1 MAQEVAHESA
11 HAPGPDERVV
21 AELRRRLLG
30 DSISRERL
38 AAADDIPAAR
48 RFWRA
53 LGFPEPQAWGELE
66 LTNADLDAL
75 DKMNSLVS
83 RGVFDLDLALA
94 MTRAIARSTDRL
106 AVWQAQLVA
115 ETLQDQNGEA
125 ADIAAS
131 GPEAAAALLAS
142 FGELADELEPLMSY
156 AWRRHLV
163 GALTRIA
170 SDAAPDDPGTGTVR
184 AVGFAD
190 LVNFTAVVR
199 RASERQ
205 LAAMVQ
211 RFEQLA
217 SDIVTA
223 HDGRVIKTVG
233 DEVLFV
239 AVEPLAGTAIALD
252 LVDAMAEEPM
262 LPQVRVGV
270 AFGQVL
276 SRMGDVFGTTVNRAS
291 RLTAVAPSGR
301 VLVDE
306 SLAARL
312 ASLSGFDLHPLRR
325 RHLRGIGMVTPSD
338 VTRSRGARL
347 PTALAGR

>member
-1 MAQEVAHESA
+1 M
-11 HAPGPDERVV
+11 
-21 AELRRRLLG
+21 RLL
-30 DSISRERL
+30 IAEE
-38 AAADDIPAAR
+38 PR
-48 RFWRA
+48 RFENAPPCGTERR
-53 LGFPEPQAWGELE
+53 EPPHRPREH
-66 LTNADLDAL
+66 ADVL
-75 DKMNSLVS
+75 LVEEPF
-83 RGVFDLDLALA
+83 GL
-94 MTRAIARSTDRL
+94 
-106 AVWQAQLVA
+106 
-115 ETLQDQNGEA
+115 
-125 ADIAAS
+125 AS
-131 GPEAAAALLAS
+131 GRVLHPLPAKALHREGPLA
-142 FGELADELEPLMSY
+142 
-156 AWRRHLV
+156 
-163 GALTRIA
+163 
-170 SDAAPDDPGTGTVR
+170 
-184 AVGFAD
+184 
-190 LVNFTAVVR
+190 
-199 RASERQ
+199 
-205 LAAMVQ
+205 Q
-211 RFEQLA
+211 RP
-217 SDIVTA
+217 
-223 HDGRVIKTVG
+223 VIKTVG